1 MYDSSV
7 KAFTL
12 VLCLLCATAAVAGE
26 PALHAVAQ
34 RKTLRVGMLAGVAPF
49 VATGADAD
57 SMRAVLGKNAP
68 PLVRAVDGRTVC
80 GFDVELASAAAQ
92 ALSATLEI
100 TLVDRYEE
108 LLSGLR
114 DGRYELVASAL
125 TRTLERATTIA
136 FSDPYFASGLQ
147 VLVRDPARFPLL
159 DALRKPGVKVAFL
172 AGTTAASFA
181 ERELAA
187 ATRVPLASET
197 ALLSAI
203 DDAAVADALVIDY
216 VTARDAQ
223 VRGRVKSAL
232 VPLEERRFTTEQ
244 FAFAVRQGDPDWVAW
259 LNLFL
264 KHEKVSGGFHRL
276 AARYNAWFRSER

>member
-1 MYDSSV
+1 MYDSCV

-12 VLCLLCATAAVAGE
+12 LFSLVCATAAMAGE
-26 PALHAVAQ
+26 PALRTIAE
-34 RKTLRVGMLAGVAPF
+34 RKVLRVGMLAGVAPF
-49 VATGADAD
+49 VATGADAE
-57 SMRAVLGKNAP
+57 SMRTVLGQNAP
-68 PLVRAVDGRTVC
+68 PLVRAVDGRSVC

-92 ALSATLEI
+92 ALSATLEV
-100 TLVDRYEE
+100 TLVASYDQ

-114 DGRYELVASAL
+114 EGRYDLVASAL

-136 FSDPYFASGLQ
+136 FTDPYFASGLL

-159 DALRKPGVKVAFL
+159 DALRKPGVKIAFL
-172 AGTTAASFA
+172 AGTTAAAFA
-181 ERELAA
+181 QRELAA
-187 ATRVPLASET
+187 AALVPLAT
-197 ALLSAI
+197 DAALVAAS
-203 DDAAVADALVIDY
+203 DDAAQADALVIDY

-223 VRGRVKSAL
+223 VRGRVKSSL
-232 VPLEERRFTTEQ
+232 TSLEDRRFTTEQ
-244 FAFAVRQGDPDWVAW
+244 FALATRQGDPDWVAW